1 MAYLSA
7 MHIDIRPLRETDR
20 PAIAA
25 ISRAT
30 WDGEDFLEGVF
41 DEWVAADDAAFVGLF
56 HLGDLVGCGRLLPL
70 DRRRAWLEGLRV
82 HPSAQG
88 RGLGRIMAHHLFR
101 LGRDRGHD
109 ELWFSTYFLNEASI
123 QISERAGFE
132 RVAAYTH
139 MELWLERDRT
149 AAAASASGF
158 ANGSGTGA
166 GTRGDV
172 GPGGDGGITPG
183 FRSLPGW
190 MWNDWLF
197 LPDDLENRERYFPE
211 AATITR
217 GEVTVVISRNIKYGR
232 AWLEI
237 CGFDGPAGA
246 DPTPCIEVAA
256 TEARRRGAKGL
267 HLMLPG
273 DRPLDAYAAAG
284 FTTYERHGDVYLYR
298 ADAKSLRISS

>member
-7 MHIDIRPLRETDR
+7 MHIDIRPLREADR
-20 PAIAA
+20 AAIAA

-109 ELWFSTYFLNEASI
+109 ELWFSTYFLNDASI

-139 MELWLERDRT
+139 MELRLDRDRT
-149 AAAASASGF
+149 ASAASASGVEP
-158 ANGSGTGA
+158 ARIGPAAGA
-166 GTRGDV
+166 V
-172 GPGGDGGITPG
+172 GGIAPG

-197 LPDDLENRERYFPE
+197 LPEDLENRERYFPE

-256 TEARRRGAKGL
+256 AEARRRGAKGL
-267 HLMLPG
+267 HVMLPG

-284 FTTYERHGDVYLYR
+284 FATYERHGDVYLYR
-298 ADAKSLRISS
+298 AEAKSLRITS